1 MANKH
6 LQPCKDVVEAIDH
19 LGLDD
24 VIQLAKFCR
33 TQSHNLRLPT
43 TQRKIYRGLVTLF
56 KSLKG

>member
-1 MANKH
+1 MSNKH
-6 LQPCKDVVEAIDH
+6 LQSCVDMVEAMDR

-33 TQSHNLRLPT
+33 TQSHDLSVPA
-43 TQRKIYRGLVTLF
+43 TQRRIYRGLATLF

>member
-6 LQPCKDVVEAIDH
+6 LQPCKDIVEAMDQ
-19 LGLDD
+19 LGIDD

-33 TQSHNLRLPT
+33 AQSHDLSVPA
-43 TQRKIYRGLVTLF
+43 TQRKIYRGLAILF